1 MWTSAIFDSVYS
13 RIKANGTIILK
24 PTYSTINFNDVTPS
38 AEKIKYPCVVIKE
51 LLGNESGKDFE
62 GTVNGV
68 WSSFQIEVM
77 TNTKMRDARKIADVC
92 FDLMNKMGY
101 RAIGTPIP
109 DENIEL
115 NDYRVIARYRR
126 NVGSNDVL

>member
-1 MWTSAIFDSVYS
+1 MWTSSIFDSVFS
-13 RIKANGTIILK
+13 RIKANGTLILK

-51 LLGNESGKDFE
+51 LSGNETGMDFE
-62 GTVNGV
+62 GDVNGI

-92 FDLMNKMGY
+92 YDLMNEMGY

-109 DENIEL
+109 DENIKL

-126 NVGSNDVL
+126 NVGGNDIL